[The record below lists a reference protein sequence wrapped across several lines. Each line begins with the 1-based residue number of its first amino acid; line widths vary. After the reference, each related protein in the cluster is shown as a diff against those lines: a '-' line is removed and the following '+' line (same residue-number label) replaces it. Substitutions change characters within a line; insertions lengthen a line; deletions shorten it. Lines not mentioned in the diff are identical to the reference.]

1 MDGHQESGPEA
12 TRAVDPR
19 GPGVYSMGAV
29 VKMLGVPAATLRTW
43 EDRYGVVRP
52 QRSAG
57 GHRLYSRDQIDQLRF
72 VFDLVEGGAS
82 AGDAFRL
89 LGEGEGDSARPGPV
103 GEVRV
108 LIVLAER
115 DPYGAEFSEYFLR
128 TEGYDCLVTLDAQ
141 LAAEQILA
149 RSPEVAVIDLL
160 ISGGAGL
167 GLCREIS
174 GRGSTRVLAVSALD
188 SRDEAIEAGAD
199 AFLQKP
205 FEPIT
210 LISTV
215 KDLLGASAFLRRR
228 VASS

>member
-1 MDGHQESGPEA
+1 VKSDQESGEEA
-12 TRAVDPR
+12 ARVVD
-19 GPGVYSMGAV
+19 PGVYSMGAV
-29 VKMLGVPAATLRTW
+29 VKMLGIPAATLRTW

-72 VFDLVEGGAS
+72 VFDQVERGAS

-89 LGEGEGDSARPGPV
+89 LSEGVSEFGRNDPAA
-103 GEVRV
+103 EVRT
-108 LIVLAER
+108 LIMLAER
-115 DPYGAEFSEYFLR
+115 DPYAAEFSEYFLR
-128 TEGYDCLVTLDAQ
+128 TEGYDCLVVLDAQ
-141 LAAEQILA
+141 LAAKQFAA
-149 RSPEVAVIDLL
+149 RSPDVAVVDLL

-174 GRGSTRVLAVSALD
+174 GRGATTRVLAVSALD
-188 SRDEAIEAGAD
+188 ARDEAMEAGAD

-205 FEPIT
+205 YEPIR

-215 KDLLGASAFLRRR
+215 KDLLGASAYLRRR
-228 VASS
+228 VTTS